1 MNIARRNILLSL
13 VAVVEGTTG
22 LGLLVLPA
30 TLFALLF
37 GARQVA
43 PEAQLF
49 GRFAGAAL
57 LGVATASWGS
67 RKDDQMQARLG
78 LLIGLTIYNGL
89 ATALFAYAA
98 IVLDMTGI
106 LLWPAALFHAAL
118 VPWCLV
124 CAWRAAQ
131 QR

>member
-1 MNIARRNILLSL
+1 MGVASRSNLLSL
-13 VAVVEGTTG
+13 VAVVEGATG

-37 GARQVA
+37 GAGQVP
-43 PEAQLF
+43 PEAQLV

-57 LGVATASWGS
+57 LGVAAASWGS
-67 RKDDQMQARLG
+67 RREDQMEARLG
-78 LLIGLTIYNGL
+78 LLIGLAIYNGL

-98 IVLDMTGI
+98 IVLEMTGI
-106 LLWPAALFHAAL
+106 LLWPAALFHAVL
-118 VPWCLV
+118 LPWCLV
-124 CAWRAAQ
+124 CAWRVAQ